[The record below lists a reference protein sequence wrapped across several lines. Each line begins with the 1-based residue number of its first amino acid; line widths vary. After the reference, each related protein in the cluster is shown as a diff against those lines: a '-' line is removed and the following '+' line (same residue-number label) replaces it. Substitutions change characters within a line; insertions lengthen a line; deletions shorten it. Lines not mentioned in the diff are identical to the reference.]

1 VRSNRWDY
9 VLENGCFRPKG
20 VFGLSAL
27 EVRSRLNSDIQKL
40 RLIFCTRYKRSFAK
54 QCTQ

>member
-1 VRSNRWDY
+1 MKRLISGLNNNSYGILSSSGLRNVD
-9 VLENGCFRPKG
+9 VGC
-20 VFGLSAL
+20 
-27 EVRSRLNSDIQKL
+27 RLNSDIQKL